1 MTAALAST
9 TTTTAASKIDSIE
22 SEIRSHLVFKEN
34 FGLEKPSA
42 ATLKKINELISVLHR
57 LNSDKTLSA
66 LDKRN
71 LEKAKRALSTY
82 VVTKQEKIIKDCA
95 AIYTQAQE
103 CCLPCLIGDSSL
115 RDNLGML
122 VNFGVLSTDDASIDK
137 STLSR
142 IPNIKTGSIF
152 CPSPWSLTRNDF
164 FMLGA
169 TRSNN
174 PFYIAKEVIIAD
186 NIWNRTSEKMTTLGR
201 EICILHFSGYIQAC
215 PEEAI
220 KDYGYVFIKNEK
232 AKKPC
237 LSITELD
244 NAISKIKDPETILD
258 FLKFI
263 KEK

>member
-1 MTAALAST
+1 MTAALGSITTTVAST
-9 TTTTAASKIDSIE
+9 IDSIE
-22 SEIRSHLVFKEN
+22 SEIRSYLVSKEN

-42 ATLKKINELISVLHR
+42 ATLKKINELISVLHL
-57 LNSDKTLSA
+57 LNSGKTLSA

-71 LEKAKRALSTY
+71 QEKAKMALAAY
-82 VVTKQEKIIKDCA
+82 IYTKQEKIIKDCA
-95 AIYTQAQE
+95 SIYTQAQE
-103 CCLPCLIGDSSL
+103 CCLPFLIGDSSL
-115 RDNLGML
+115 RENLALL
-122 VNFGVLSTDDASIDK
+122 VNFGILSTDDTSINK
-137 STLSR
+137 SLVSL

-169 TRSNN
+169 TRSNH
-174 PFYIAKEVIIAD
+174 PFYIAKETITAD
-186 NIWNRTSEKMTTLGR
+186 NIWNKTSEKMTTLGR

-215 PEEAI
+215 PEEGI
-220 KDYGYVFIKNEK
+220 KNYGYVFIKDEK
-232 AKKPC
+232 EKKPC

-263 KEK
+263 KKK